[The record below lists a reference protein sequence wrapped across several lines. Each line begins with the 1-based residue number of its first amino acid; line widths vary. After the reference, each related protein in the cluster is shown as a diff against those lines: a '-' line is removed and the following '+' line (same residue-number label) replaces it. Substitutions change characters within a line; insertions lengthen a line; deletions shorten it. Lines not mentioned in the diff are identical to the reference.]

1 MRTLLWDLRYA
12 IRQTAR
18 NRGFALA
25 AVISLALG
33 IGAATAVFS
42 VIYAALINPY
52 PYRDADRILRLALK
66 TKTQEPQVI
75 NLNASQLQAL
85 KQSPAIED
93 TIAMGWSSLPLTSG
107 DFPEDVETIF
117 LSSNGFDFLG
127 KPVLLGR
134 GIMPSDASA
143 GKEPNPVVVLS
154 YKFWLRHF
162 FGDPSVIGKTLELN
176 RTPYRI
182 IGVAQPRFTWYS
194 GDVYLPLKL
203 ATDAN
208 HQPLSYDSPSI
219 GAPHSYMVDLRLKPG
234 LTPQQGSAA
243 LLPLLEQFAHDRP
256 GQFPPNFE
264 VALEGLNAW
273 VLRGIGPT
281 LYLLL
286 GAVALLLVIGCGNVS
301 ILLLARGTARAH
313 EFAVRSAIGAA
324 RIRIIRQLL
333 TESLLL
339 AITGAAL
346 GIALAYGSVTAMKVL
361 LPQYEF
367 APEVVVNINVPVLC
381 VCVSIAL
388 VTGLLF
394 GLSPA
399 LQLSRAE
406 PERILQ
412 SGKRSMAGTRRGR
425 RTHEFLIAG
434 QIALTLLLLAGAG
447 AAIKGFLHLL
457 HVPLGYDPHN
467 VISVWIPLPENTYPA
482 WTDRLAYFEK
492 LLTAVREVPGVTA
505 TAISTNATPP
515 DSGYRAHFEILGKPT
530 SAEQEIRVELISP
543 EYFSTLEIPT
553 VQGRVWTNAEN
564 RTGAHLAVI
573 NQALARQY
581 FPNGDAIGQSIK
593 LPQTHDDSGSTG
605 PSPGLMNTPLQI
617 AGVVADSRNSGL
629 RDPVAP
635 AVYVPYSL
643 SMPAGTQILVRSSS
657 NPLRLLNAIRHA
669 LAQVNPNQ
677 QAARVVSDLDKW
689 ISDQPEWQQEHLVA
703 WLFGAFAVL
712 ALSLAAVGLYSVVSY
727 AVAQRTNEF
736 GIRMALGAQRS
747 HVLRIVFASMLA
759 CVSAGVLT
767 GALLTWVLKSL
778 LATWVGADAH
788 DPILLPLG
796 ALVLTAV
803 AALACYI
810 PARRAS
816 RVNPIAALRAE

>member
-12 IRQTAR
+12 LRQMAR

-42 VIYAALINPY
+42 VIYAALIDPY
-52 PYRDADRILRLALK
+52 PYRDADRILRLTVK
-66 TKTQEPQVI
+66 TKNQEPDGIQ
-75 NLNASQLQAL
+75 LSGSQIRALQ
-85 KQSPAIED
+85 QSPSVED
-93 TIAMGWSSLPLTSG
+93 TIVMDWASLALTSG
-107 DFPEDVETIF
+107 DFPEEVQTIS

-127 KPVLLGR
+127 EPVLLGR
-134 GIMPSDASA
+134 GLMPSDAIP
-143 GKEPNPVVVLS
+143 GQQPQPVLVLS

-162 FGDPSVIGKTLELN
+162 FGDPTVIGKTLELN
-176 RTPYRI
+176 HTPYRI
-182 IGVAQPRFTWYS
+182 IGVAQPRFIWYS
-194 GDVYLPLKL
+194 GDVYLPLKF
-203 ATDAN
+203 ASDVT
-208 HQPLSYDSPSI
+208 HRYI
-219 GAPHSYMVDLRLKPG
+219 IDLRLKPG

-243 LLPLLEQFAHDRP
+243 LQPLLEQFAHDRP
-256 GQFPPNFE
+256 TQFPPRFQ

-273 VLRGIGPT
+273 VVRGIGPT

-286 GAVALLLVIGCGNVS
+286 AAVALLLVIGCGNVS

-324 RIRIIRQLL
+324 RTRIVRQLL

-339 AITGAAL
+339 AVTGAAL
-346 GIALAYGSVTAMKVL
+346 GIALAYGSVAAMKAL

-381 VCVSIAL
+381 FCVCIAII
-388 VTGLLF
+388 TGVLF

-406 PERILQ
+406 PERVLQ
-412 SGKRSMAGTRRGR
+412 SGKRSMAGTRHSR
-425 RTHEFLIAG
+425 RTHELLIAG

-447 AAIKGFLHLL
+447 AAIEGFLHLL
-457 HVPLGYDPHN
+457 HVPLGYNPHN
-467 VISVWIPLPENTYPA
+467 VISVGIPLPENAYPA

-492 LLTAVREVPGVTA
+492 LLSAVREVPGVTA
-505 TAISTNATPP
+505 TAIATNATPP
-515 DSGYRAHFEILGKPT
+515 ESGYRTHFEILGKPA
-530 SAEQEIRVELISP
+530 SAEQEIRVELVSP
-543 EYFSTLEIPT
+543 EYFSTLEIPLT
-553 VQGRVWTNAEN
+553 QGRIWTDTEN
-564 RTGAHLAVI
+564 RTGAHFVVI
-573 NQALARQY
+573 NQTLARIY
-581 FPNGDAIGQSIK
+581 FPNGDAIGHSIK
-593 LPQTHDDSGSTG
+593 FPQTQDSAGATG
-605 PSPGLMNTPLQI
+605 PSPGLINTGLQI
-617 AGVVADSRNSGL
+617 VGVVTDSRNNGL

-635 AVYVPYSL
+635 AIYVPYSL
-643 SMPAGTQILVRSSS
+643 SMPAGTQILVRSPSQ
-657 NPLRLLNAIRHA
+657 PLRLLNAIRIA
-669 LAQVNPNQ
+669 LARVNPNQ
-677 QAARVVSDLDKW
+677 QAVHVVSDLDKW

-747 HVLRIVFASMLA
+747 HVLRIVFGSMLA

-778 LATWVGADAH
+778 LTTWVGADAH

-816 RVNPIAALRAE
+816 RVDPIAALRAE

>member
-12 IRQTAR
+12 LRQMAR

-52 PYRDADRILRLALK
+52 PYKDADRILRVSIK
-66 TKTQEPQVI
+66 TKTQEAQIANLTGPQVR
-75 NLNASQLQAL
+75 ALQ
-85 KQSPAIED
+85 QSPAVED
-93 TIAMGWSSLPLTSG
+93 TIVMGWASLALTGG

-127 KPVLLGR
+127 EPVLLGR
-134 GIMPSDASA
+134 GLMPSDSVT
-143 GKEPNPVVVLS
+143 GQEPQPVVVLS

-162 FGDPSVIGKTLELN
+162 FGDSSVIGKTLQLN
-176 RTPYRI
+176 HTPYRI
-182 IGVAQPRFTWYS
+182 IGVAEPRFIWYS
-194 GDVYLPLKL
+194 ADVYLPLKL
-203 ATDAN
+203 TTDAN
-208 HQPLSYDSPSI
+208 DRPAPYDLPTI
-219 GAPHSYMVDLRLKPG
+219 GKQHRYIVDLRVKPG
-234 LTPQQGSAA
+234 ITPQQGSAA
-243 LLPLLEQFAHDRP
+243 LQPLLEQFAHDQP
-256 GQFPPNFE
+256 TQFPPHFE
-264 VALEGLNAW
+264 VALQGLNEW
-273 VLRGIGPT
+273 VLRGVGPT

-324 RIRIIRQLL
+324 RRRIIQQLL
-333 TESLLL
+333 TESLILSI
-339 AITGAAL
+339 AGAAL
-346 GIALAYGSVTAMKVL
+346 GIALAYGSVAAMKVL

-367 APEVVVNINVPVLC
+367 APEVVVKINVPVLC
-381 VCVSIAL
+381 FCVCVAII
-388 VTGLLF
+388 TGVLF

-399 LQLSRAE
+399 LQLSRTE
-406 PERILQ
+406 PERVLQ
-412 SGKRSMAGTRRGR
+412 SGKRSMAGSRRSR
-425 RTHEFLIAG
+425 RTHELLIAG

-447 AAIKGFLHLL
+447 AAIEGFMHLL
-457 HVPLGYDPHN
+457 HVPLGYNPHN
-467 VISVWIPLPENTYPA
+467 VISVWIPLPENAYPS
-482 WTDRLAYFEK
+482 WTDRLAYFGK
-492 LLTAVREVPGVTA
+492 LITAIREVPGVTA
-505 TAISTNATPP
+505 TAFATNATPP
-515 DSGYRAHFEILGKPT
+515 ESGFKTSFEISGQPT
-530 SAEQEIRVELISP
+530 SSEQQIRVELVSP
-543 EYFSTLEIPT
+543 EYFSTLEIPLA
-553 VQGRVWTNAEN
+553 QGRIWTDTEN
-564 RTGAHLAVI
+564 RTGAHFVVV
-573 NQALARQY
+573 NQALAHIY
-581 FPNGDAIGQSIK
+581 FPNGDAIGHSIK
-593 LPQTHDDSGSTG
+593 LPQTQDSNGATG
-605 PSPGLMNTPLQI
+605 PSPGLFNTGLQI
-617 AGVVADSRNSGL
+617 VGVVADSRNNGL

-643 SMPAGTQILVRSSS
+643 FIPAGTQILVRSPSE
-657 NPLRLLNAIRHA
+657 PMRLLNAIRIA
-669 LAQVNPNQ
+669 LARVNPNQ

-727 AVAQRTNEF
+727 AVAQRTSEF

-747 HVLRIVFASMLA
+747 HVLRIVFASMLG

-767 GALLTWVLKSL
+767 GALLTWMLKSL
-778 LATWVGADAH
+778 LTTWVGADAH

-816 RVNPIAALRAE
+816 RVDPIAALRAE